1 MWLAFLDFSKAF
13 HVLDR
18 GWLKEKLYLTL
29 GSGNRFCWFLIN
41 LLQYN
46 DVKISDSLS
55 LSDLIRQTNGIL
67 QGDPFSP
74 LLYNLAASDMIQE
87 AKGDDTE
94 VSILA
99 YADDIAI
106 VASDI
111 KPLQATV
118 NRMTN

>member
-1 MWLAFLDFSKAF
+1 M
-13 HVLDR
+13 
-18 GWLKEKLYLTL
+18 
-29 GSGNRFCWFLIN
+29 
-41 LLQYN
+41 
-46 DVKISDSLS
+46 
-55 LSDLIRQTNGIL
+55 
-67 QGDPFSP
+67 
-74 LLYNLAASDMIQE
+74 LYNLAASDMIQE